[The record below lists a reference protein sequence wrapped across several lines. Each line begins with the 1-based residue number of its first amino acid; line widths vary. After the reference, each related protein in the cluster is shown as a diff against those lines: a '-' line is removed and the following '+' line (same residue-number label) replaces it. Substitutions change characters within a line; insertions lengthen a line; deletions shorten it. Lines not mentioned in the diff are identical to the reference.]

1 MWRNGPSVRDHPGWH
16 MAACAYVLLVTVF
29 LSIWQLRVTGRLSV
43 TALVIFTLLAILSLA
58 YGRLLT
64 RFTLPSSHAARDL
77 TVQFLSGYLL
87 LNTLLALLSL
97 VFPFGMVTSALI
109 VAIGALVLGFFC
121 PEPPEKAGGIP
132 SQLPSLLC
140 LLLSTVGATLWCAD
154 VMRPIGVRGQLTI
167 FHTWQDTFIHVRH
180 ISAIAQSHGLST
192 LSDIQ
197 SSDAPP
203 RIYHYASYFTPAAI
217 SSLTATSAFA
227 VYASFL
233 LPFGVVLSGLAAFA
247 LAASL
252 WGPWAGLAA
261 TVALILLPDSYQ
273 QGFANKYLSYGF
285 LQQVN
290 PGGYYGVACAALAWM
305 FIFDGCRA
313 GRYGSI
319 LLGYAVALLTVFYKA
334 HVFVAN
340 AFLIMMYPCFFMARM
355 RPSRRLAAG
364 TVLVTLFASVVAL
377 SQTFETMPTLR
388 LDGRPARAYVSIV
401 LDSFDPGAFKSFFSW
416 VLVDQPAPKPVLAL
430 YAVAML
436 LLSTFGLWTIA
447 CGATFLVLRARR
459 HTAAPI
465 VFFPLLVVVNYALMS
480 LGLAMDIRRVGTPD
494 ELLNRPLVWA
504 YFAVVVWTAGAAYAT
519 QFGDAP
525 PRRLPGRI
533 AAALLVLV
541 ALTVPWMFSQNLQ
554 TFPARA
560 GFGSFEE
567 FASFPSCRV
576 QASLYIRAHSRA
588 HEIVQDS
595 ENDFRYL
602 TTALTER
609 QAFVIA
615 NMLKTRVE
623 TGMSERLADME
634 SFKHMTTAAEL
645 TAFAAR
651 HKISWYLLHPT
662 STVSWPTPLSD
673 AAEYVCDGFRVYHFH
688 VAARR

>member
-1 MWRNGPSVRDHPGWH
+1 MWRNGPSLRDHPGWH
-16 MAACAYVLLVTVF
+16 MAACAYVLLVTFF

-64 RFTLPSSHAARDL
+64 RFTVLSSHAARDL

-121 PEPPEKAGGIP
+121 PEPPEKAGGMS

-140 LLLSTVGATLWCAD
+140 LLLSAVGATLWCAD
-154 VMRPIGVRGQLTI
+154 LMRPIGVRDQLTI

-197 SSDAPP
+197 SSDTPP

-217 SSLTATSAFA
+217 SSLAATSAFD

-233 LPFGVVLSGLAAFA
+233 LPFGVMLSGLAAFA

-340 AFLIMMYPCFFMARM
+340 AFLIMMYPCFFMTRM
-355 RPSRRLAAG
+355 RPSRRLATG
-364 TVLVTLFASVVAL
+364 TVFVTLFASVVAL
-377 SQTFETMPTLR
+377 SQRFETLPTLR
-388 LDGRPARAYVSIV
+388 LDRRPARAYVSIV

-416 VLVDQPAPKPVLAL
+416 VLVEQSASKPVLAL

-459 HTAAPI
+459 HAATPI

-480 LGLAMDIRRVGTPD
+480 LGLAMDIRRVGTSD

-533 AAALLVLV
+533 AAALLVLM
-541 ALTVPWMFSQNLQ
+541 ALTVPWIFSQNLQ

-588 HEIVQDS
+588 DEIVQDS

-615 NMLKTRVE
+615 NMLKTRE
-623 TGMSERLADME
+623 DTGMGERLADME
-634 SFKHMTTAAEL
+634 SFKHVTTATEL

-662 STVSWPTPLSD
+662 STVSWPTPVRD
-673 AAEYVCDGFRVYHFH
+673 APEYVCDGFRVYHF
-688 VAARR
+688 ARSE